1 MPSNDRKE
9 KTMVFNQKA
18 FAKRVKEA
26 RNRKNLTQEQLAEKL
41 SISVKHM
48 GAIEQGTKLCSVEI
62 IVEISEQLEVSTD
75 YLLKGMAAEQG
86 EIKCR
91 LEAAAMELL
100 KLSEQFSG

>member
-1 MPSNDRKE
+1 
-9 KTMVFNQKA
+9 MVFNQKA

-26 RNRKNLTQEQLAEKL
+26 RNRKNFTQEQLAEKL

-75 YLLKGMAAEQG
+75 YLLKGTVAEPR
-86 EIKCR
+86 ETKR
-91 LEAAAMELL
+91 KLEAAAMELL
-100 KLSEQFSG
+100 KLAEQFAG